1 MPMDLNEN
9 QFSGI
14 PSLGDVEGLNNY
26 MNNEQLKSLGITNQ
40 PAPQD
45 VQPSNQPVAPQPA
58 GTNEPQPQPLGDDNQ
73 GQDPNPT
80 VSRAE
85 FDELVQT
92 MKSIQTSLSQRQAPQ
107 AQQPV
112 QRQAAYTPQQLQF
125 INAALARGYSMEQI
139 MATLQQNAGQDAISK
154 RVNDMEN
161 YLRQQQY
168 EQAKTAFINRMTE
181 FGNKW
186 GLSEQDLSTF
196 GYAALKLGINV
207 ATVTDLEAVFRAVY
221 PEQYA
226 IRMQRMQNTPS
237 SQIYGGTNMP
247 ESNRTMASRAE
258 DAYVE
263 NFLAHTMPNMYNTS
277 KK

>member
-1 MPMDLNEN
+1 MYLNEN
-9 QFSGI
+9 QFSDI
-14 PSLGDVEGLNNY
+14 PALGDVEGLNDY
-26 MNNEQLKSLGITNQ
+26 MNNEQLKNLGIPNQ
-40 PAPQD
+40 PAPTD
-45 VQPSNQPVAPQPA
+45 VPPSAQPVAPVA
-58 GTNEPQPQPLGDDNQ
+58 GTNEPQPQPQPLGNENQ

-92 MKSIQTSLSQRQAPQ
+92 MKGIQASLSQRQAPQ
-107 AQQPV
+107 AQQPA
-112 QRQAAYTPQQLQF
+112 QRQASYTPQQLRF
-125 INAALARGYSMEQI
+125 INEALARGYSMEQI

-161 YLRQQQY
+161 YLRQQRY
-168 EQAKTAFINRMTE
+168 EQAKTAFIDRMTE

-196 GYAALKLGINV
+196 GHAALKLGINV

>member
-1 MPMDLNEN
+1 MNAETQQLMQEHSQLIVRINE
-9 QFSGI
+9 
-14 PSLGDVEGLNNY
+14 LD
-26 MNNEQLKSLGITNQ
+26 NELYGNGGFNTMTDITNNQ
-40 PAPQD
+40 TQD
-45 VQPSNQPVAPQPA
+45 DIFCN
-58 GTNEPQPQPLGDDNQ
+58 
-73 GQDPNPT
+73 
-80 VSRAE
+80 
-85 FDELVQT
+85 
-92 MKSIQTSLSQRQAPQ
+92 
-107 AQQPV
+107 
-112 QRQAAYTPQQLQF
+112 
-125 INAALARGYSMEQI
+125 
-139 MATLQQNAGQDAISK
+139 
-154 RVNDMEN
+154 
-161 YLRQQQY
+161 
-168 EQAKTAFINRMTE
+168 MTE

>member
-1 MPMDLNEN
+1 MDLNEN
-9 QFSGI
+9 QFSDI
-14 PSLGDVEGLNNY
+14 PALGDVEGLNNY
-26 MNNEQLKSLGITNQ
+26 MNNEQLKSLGIANQ
-40 PAPQD
+40 PTPQD
-45 VQPSNQPVAPQPA
+45 IQPSNQPAAPVA
-58 GTNEPQPQPLGDDNQ
+58 GTNEPQPPQPQPLGNENQ

-92 MKSIQTSLSQRQAPQ
+92 MKSIQASLGQRQAPQ
-107 AQQPV
+107 AQPA
-112 QRQAAYTPQQLQF
+112 QRQASYTPQQLRF
-125 INAALARGYSMEQI
+125 INEALARGYSMEQI
-139 MATLQQNAGQDAISK
+139 MATLQQNSGQDAISK

-161 YLRQQQY
+161 YLRQQRY
-168 EQAKTAFINRMTE
+168 EQAKTAFIDRMTE

-196 GYAALKLGINV
+196 GHAALKLGINV

-226 IRMQRMQNTPS
+226 IRLQRMQNTPS